1 METME
6 KWSDERLDDLNNR
19 VGSGFDRIDADLRG
33 IRSEIG
39 ALRSEMRGEIGALE
53 SKMKGEIGAL
63 RSEMLGEIGDLRGEI
78 GALESKMKG
87 EIGALRSEMRGEIGD
102 LRGEMNFRFEQVD
115 ARFDSL
121 QRTMLQLGGGVI
133 VALIGLIATQL

>member
-39 ALRSEMRGEIGALE
+39 ALRSEM
-53 SKMKGEIGAL
+53 
-63 RSEMLGEIGDLRGEI
+63 LGEIGDLRGEI
-78 GALESKMKG
+78 GALESNMKG

>member
-1 METME
+1 MKTME
-6 KWSDERLDDLNNR
+6 SWSDERLDDLNGR

-33 IRSEIG
+33 IRGEMGS
-39 ALRSEMRGEIGALE
+39 LRHE
-53 SKMKGEIGAL
+53 
-63 RSEMLGEIGDLRGEI
+63 LRGEM
-78 GALESKMKG
+78 GS
-87 EIGALRSEMRGEIGD
+87 
-102 LRGEMNFRFEQVD
+102 LRGEMNSRFEQVD